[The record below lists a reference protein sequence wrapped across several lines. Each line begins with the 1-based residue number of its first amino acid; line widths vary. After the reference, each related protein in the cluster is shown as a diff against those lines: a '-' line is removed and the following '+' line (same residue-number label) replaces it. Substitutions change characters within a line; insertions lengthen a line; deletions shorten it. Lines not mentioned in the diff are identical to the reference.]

1 MAPEDNP
8 SAPLN
13 ADFAVAVDGCDGR
26 TVDADLCLLCVA
38 QAPMARGQV
47 LAIAKLTNMGQGK
60 HGDKAKQVR
69 MTTHCASSL
78 APQCSCAPSAVVLL
92 WWPLGCRR

>member
-1 MAPEDNP
+1 MLT
-8 SAPLN
+8 SLLLSM
-13 ADFAVAVDGCDGR
+13 
-26 TVDADLCLLCVA
+26 DATAALLMLTCASCVA